1 MAITVAF
8 GTVREGQSLNNRRRA
23 YIESPYRL
31 HFNWR
36 HETEDQKRW
45 FVINVL
51 SNRVVDALDT
61 EAEAREK
68 YKGIR

>member
-1 MAITVAF
+1 M
-8 GTVREGQSLNNRRRA
+8 RRA
-23 YIESPYRL
+23 GKESPYRL

-36 HETEDQKRW
+36 HEQEDQPKW

-51 SNRVVDALDT
+51 TNRVVDTTDS
-61 EAEAREK
+61 EEEARNK